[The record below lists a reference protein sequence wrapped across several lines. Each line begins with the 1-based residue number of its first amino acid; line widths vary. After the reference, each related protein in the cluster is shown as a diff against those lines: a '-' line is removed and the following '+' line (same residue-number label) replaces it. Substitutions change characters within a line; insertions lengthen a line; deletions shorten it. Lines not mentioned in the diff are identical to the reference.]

1 MIQRIAMLSVHT
13 CPLAMLG
20 GKETGGMNVYVR
32 DLSCELGRR
41 GLQVDVFTRSQ
52 NPTVPRVDSLGQNAR
67 VIHVTAGPEAPY
79 DKNLVYDHL
88 PEFAAGVKRFAESQ
102 GIAYDLI
109 HSHYWLS
116 GWVARE
122 LRYSWGTP
130 IVQMFHTLGQMKDS
144 VAQRPEEREPSQRI
158 EVEAQ
163 VMVFADRLVA
173 ATPLEKAQMIWL
185 YGADPC
191 KIEVVPGGVD
201 LSLFRPLSQ
210 ERVRQQLGICDRR
223 HMILFVGRIEPLKGI
238 DRLLRAMAIVV
249 KDFPRWKDEICVC
262 IVGGDASE
270 KPEAIN
276 AEMERLQALREE
288 LGISDL
294 VTFLGAQAQDTLPSY
309 YSAADVVVVPSHYE
323 SFGMVALEAMACGTP
338 VIASKV
344 GGLSFT
350 VQDGI
355 TGFHVPERDPESLAR
370 KISLL
375 LKDHDLRSRLGA
387 QAAQWAR
394 CYSWSKVT
402 DQVVSLYHRLVPER
416 VAQIYHCCGT
426 GAVAVVESAKCGDFD

>member
-32 DLSCELGRR
+32 DLSRELGRR
-41 GLQVDVFTRSQ
+41 GFQVDVFTRSQ
-52 NPTVPRVDSLGQNAR
+52 NPAVPRVDSLGQNGR
-67 VIHVTAGPEAPY
+67 VIHVPAGPKAPY

-88 PEFAAGVKRFAESQ
+88 PEFVAGVKRFAESQ
-102 GIAYDLI
+102 GISYDLI

-122 LRYSWGTP
+122 LRRSWDTP
-130 IVQMFHTLGQMKDS
+130 VAQMFHTLGRMKDS
-144 VAQRPEEREPSQRI
+144 VAQRPEEREIPRRI
-158 EVEAQ
+158 EVETQIMA
-163 VMVFADRLVA
+163 FADRLVA
-173 ATPLEKAQMIWL
+173 ATPLEKAQMVWL

-191 KIEVVPGGVD
+191 KIEVVPCGVD

-210 ERVRQQLGICDRR
+210 ERTRQQLGVCDRR
-223 HMILFVGRIEPLKGI
+223 YMVLFVGRIEPLKGI
-238 DRLLRAMAIVV
+238 DTLFRAMAIVAE
-249 KDFPRWKDEICVC
+249 DFPHWEDEICVC

-270 KPEAIN
+270 KPESIN
-276 AEMERLQALREE
+276 AEMERLQTLREE

-309 YSAADVVVVPSHYE
+309 YSAADMVVVPSHYE
-323 SFGMVALEAMACGTP
+323 SFGMVALEAMACGAP

-355 TGFHVPERDPESLAR
+355 TGFHVPERDPEALAE

-375 LKDHDLRSRLGA
+375 LKDHDLRSRLSV
-387 QAAQWAR
+387 QATQWVQR
-394 CYSWSKVT
+394 YSWSKVAG
-402 DQVVSLYHRLVPER
+402 QIVSLYRRLVPDQ
-416 VAQIYHCCGT
+416 VTKIYHCCGT
-426 GAVAVVESAKCGDFD
+426 CAAAVESAKGADFD

>member
-32 DLSCELGRR
+32 DLSRELGRR
-41 GLQVDVFTRSQ
+41 GFQVDVFTRSQ
-52 NPTVPRVDSLGQNAR
+52 NPAIPRVDSLGLGQNAR
-67 VIHVTAGPEAPY
+67 VIHVPAGPEAPY
-79 DKNLVYDHL
+79 DKNLIYDHL
-88 PEFAAGVKRFAESQ
+88 PEFVAGVKRFAAEE

-116 GWVARE
+116 GWAARE
-122 LRYSWGTP
+122 LRRSWGTP

-144 VAQRPEEREPSQRI
+144 VAQRPEEREPSRRI
-158 EVEAQ
+158 QIETQIMA
-163 VMVFADRLVA
+163 FADQLVA
-173 ATPLEKAQMIWL
+173 ATPLEKAQMVWL

-191 KIEVVPGGVD
+191 KISVIPCGVD

-210 ERVRQQLGICDRR
+210 ERTRQQLGVCDRLC
-223 HMILFVGRIEPLKGI
+223 MVLFVGRIEPLKGI
-238 DRLLRAMAIVV
+238 DTLFRAMAIVA

-276 AEMERLQALREE
+276 AEMERLRALREE

-309 YSAADVVVVPSHYE
+309 YSAADVLVVPSHYE

-355 TGFHVPERDPESLAR
+355 TGFHVPERDPETLAG

-375 LKDHDLRSRLGA
+375 LKDHNLRSRLGA
-387 QAAQWAR
+387 QAARWVR
-394 CYSWSKVT
+394 RYSWPKVA
-402 DQVVSLYHRLVPER
+402 DQIASLYHQLVPGW
-416 VAQIYHCCGT
+416 VAQEVCCG
-426 GAVAVVESAKCGDFD
+426 CGGEG

>member
-32 DLSCELGRR
+32 DLSRELGRR
-41 GLQVDVFTRSQ
+41 GFQVDVFTRSQ
-52 NPTVPRVDSLGQNAR
+52 NPAVPRVDSLGQNAR
-67 VIHVTAGPEAPY
+67 VIHVPAGPEASY

-88 PEFAAGVKRFAESQ
+88 PEFVAGVKRFVKEQ

-116 GWVARE
+116 GWVAHE
-122 LRYSWGTP
+122 LRHSWGTP
-130 IVQMFHTLGQMKDS
+130 IVHMFHTLGQMKNS
-144 VAQRPEEREPSQRI
+144 VAQRPQERETPRRI
-158 EVEAQ
+158 EVETQIMA
-163 VMVFADRLVA
+163 FADRLMA
-173 ATPLEKAQMIWL
+173 ATPLEKAQMVWL

-191 KIEVVPGGVD
+191 KIEVIPCGVD

-210 ERVRQQLGICDRR
+210 ERARQQLGVCDRR

-238 DRLLRAMAIVV
+238 DTLLRAMVSVV

-270 KPEAIN
+270 KPETIN
-276 AEMERLQALREE
+276 AEMERLRALREE

-309 YSAADVVVVPSHYE
+309 YSAADVLVVPSHYE

-350 VQDGI
+350 IQDGI
-355 TGFHVPERDPESLAR
+355 TGFHVPERDPEALAE

-375 LKDHDLRSRLGA
+375 LKDHDLRSKLSA
-387 QAAQWAR
+387 QAIQWVQR
-394 CYSWSKVT
+394 YSWSKVA
-402 DQVVSLYHRLVPER
+402 DQIVSLYRQLVADR
-416 VAQIYHCCGT
+416 VVQIYHCCGT
-426 GAVAVVESAKCGDFD
+426 GVVLAVESAKHDDFD

>member
-1 MIQRIAMLSVHT
+1 MIQRIAVLSVHT

-32 DLSCELGRR
+32 DLSRELGRR

-52 NPTVPRVDSLGQNAR
+52 NPAVPRVDSLGQSAR
-67 VIHVTAGPEAPY
+67 VIHVAAGPEGPY

-88 PEFAAGVKRFAESQ
+88 PEFVASVKHFAESQ

-122 LRYSWGTP
+122 LRHSWGTP
-130 IVQMFHTLGQMKDS
+130 IVQMFHTLGRMKDS
-144 VAQRPEEREPSQRI
+144 VAQRPEEREPSRRI
-158 EVEAQ
+158 EVETQ
-163 VMVFADRLVA
+163 IMVFADRLVA
-173 ATPLEKAQMIWL
+173 ATPLEKAQMVWL

-210 ERVRQQLGICDRR
+210 ERARQQLGICDRR

-238 DRLLRAMAIVV
+238 DTLLRAMAIVV
-249 KDFPRWKDEICVC
+249 KDFPRWTDEICVC

-309 YSAADVVVVPSHYE
+309 YSAADVVVMPSHYE

-355 TGFHVPERDPESLAR
+355 TGFHVPERDPEALAE
-370 KISLL
+370 KITLL
-375 LKDHDLRSRLGA
+375 LKDHDLRSRLSA
-387 QAAQWAR
+387 QAVQWVQ
-394 CYSWSKVT
+394 CYSWSKVA
-402 DQVVSLYHRLVPER
+402 DRIVSLYRQLVPDR
-416 VAQIYHCCGT
+416 VAQIYRCCGT
-426 GAVAVVESAKCGDFD
+426 SAVAVVENAKCGDFD

>member
-32 DLSCELGRR
+32 DLSRELGRR
-41 GLQVDVFTRSQ
+41 GFQVDVFTRSQ
-52 NPTVPRVDSLGQNAR
+52 NPAVPRVNNLGQNCR
-67 VIHVTAGPEAPY
+67 VIHVPAGPEAPY

-88 PEFAAGVKRFAESQ
+88 PEFVARVERFAEEQ
-102 GIAYDLI
+102 GVAYDLI

-116 GWVARE
+116 GWVAHE
-122 LRYSWGTP
+122 LRHSWGTP
-130 IVQMFHTLGQMKDS
+130 IVQMFHTLAQIKNS
-144 VAQRPEEREPSQRI
+144 VAQRPEERETSRRI
-158 EVEAQ
+158 EVETQIMA
-163 VMVFADRLVA
+163 FADRLVA
-173 ATPLEKAQMIWL
+173 ATPLEKAQMVWL

-191 KIEVVPGGVD
+191 KIKVIPCGVD
-201 LSLFRPLSQ
+201 LNLFRPIYR
-210 ERVRQQLGICDRR
+210 ERARRQLGVCDRL

-238 DRLLRAMAIVV
+238 DTLLRAMAIVAQ
-249 KDFPRWKDEICVC
+249 DFPRWKDEICVC
-262 IVGGDASE
+262 IVGGDAGE
-270 KPEAIN
+270 KAEAIN
-276 AEMERLQALREE
+276 VEMERLRALREE

-294 VTFLGAQAQDTLPSY
+294 VTFLGAQAQDTLPCY
-309 YSAADVVVVPSHYE
+309 YSAADVLVMPSHYE

-355 TGFHVPERDPESLAR
+355 TGFHVPERDPEALAE

-387 QAAQWAR
+387 QAVQWAR
-394 CYSWSKVT
+394 RYSWSKVAGKI
-402 DQVVSLYHRLVPER
+402 VSLYRRLAPGR
-416 VAQIYHCCGT
+416 VAQICC
-426 GAVAVVESAKCGDFD
+426 SCGRER

>member
-32 DLSCELGRR
+32 DLSRELGRR
-41 GLQVDVFTRSQ
+41 GIQVDIFTRLQ
-52 NPTVPRVDSLGQNAR
+52 DPAVPRVDSLGQNAR
-67 VIHVTAGPEAPY
+67 VIHVKAGPEASY

-88 PEFAAGVKRFAESQ
+88 PEFVAGVKRFAEAR
-102 GIAYDLI
+102 GIAYDLV

-122 LRYSWGTP
+122 LHQSWGTP

-144 VAQRPEEREPSQRI
+144 VAQRPEEREAPRRI
-158 EVEAQ
+158 KVETQIMA
-163 VMVFADRLVA
+163 FADRLVA
-173 ATPLEKAQMIWL
+173 ATPLEKAQMVWL

-191 KIEVVPGGVD
+191 KVKVIPCGVD

-210 ERVRQQLGICDRR
+210 ERTRRQLGICDRL

-238 DRLLRAMAIVV
+238 DTLFRAMAIVAE
-249 KDFPRWKDEICVC
+249 DFPHWKEEICVC

-270 KPEAIN
+270 KPEVIN
-276 AEMERLQALREE
+276 AEMERLRALRQK

-294 VTFLGAQAQDTLPSY
+294 VTFLGAQAQDTLPSH

-355 TGFHVPERDPESLAR
+355 TGFHVPERDPEALAG
-370 KISLL
+370 KINLL
-375 LKDHDLRSRLGA
+375 LKDPGLRSRLSC
-387 QAAQWAR
+387 QATQWVR
-394 CYSWSKVT
+394 RYSWSKVA
-402 DQVVSLYHRLVPER
+402 DQIVSLYRRLVPDR
-416 VAQIYHCCGT
+416 VVKIYHCCGT
-426 GAVAVVESAKCGDFD
+426 KCCSRSGER

>member
-1 MIQRIAMLSVHT
+1 MIQRVAMLSVHT

-32 DLSCELGRR
+32 DLSRELGRR
-41 GLQVDVFTRSQ
+41 GFQVDVFTRSQ
-52 NPTVPRVDSLGQNAR
+52 NLDVPRVDSLGLGQNAR
-67 VIHVTAGPEAPY
+67 VIHVPAGPEAPY

-88 PEFAAGVKRFAESQ
+88 PEFVAGVKRFAKEQ
-102 GIAYDLI
+102 GVAYDLI

-116 GWVARE
+116 GWAARE
-122 LRYSWGTP
+122 LRRSWGTP

-144 VAQRPEEREPSQRI
+144 VAQRPEEREPSRRI
-158 EVEAQ
+158 EVETQIMA
-163 VMVFADRLVA
+163 FADQLVA
-173 ATPLEKAQMIWL
+173 ATPLEKAQMVWL
-185 YGADPC
+185 YSADPC
-191 KIEVVPGGVD
+191 KISVVPCGVD
-201 LSLFRPLSQ
+201 LNIFRPLSQ
-210 ERVRQQLGICDRR
+210 ERTRQQLGVCDRLY
-223 HMILFVGRIEPLKGI
+223 MVLFVGRIEPLKGV
-238 DRLLRAMAIVV
+238 DTLFRAMAIVA

-270 KPEAIN
+270 KPETIN
-276 AEMERLQALREE
+276 AEMERLRALREE

-309 YSAADVVVVPSHYE
+309 YSAADVLVVPSHYE

-355 TGFHVPERDPESLAR
+355 TGFHVPERDPETLAG

-375 LKDHDLRSRLGA
+375 LKDHDLRSRLSA
-387 QAAQWAR
+387 QSAQWAR
-394 CYSWSKVT
+394 RYSWQKVA
-402 DQVVSLYHRLVPER
+402 DQIVSLYHQLVPGW
-416 VAQIYHCCGT
+416 VVQKACCG
-426 GAVAVVESAKCGDFD
+426 CGGEG

>member
-32 DLSCELGRR
+32 DLSRELGRR
-41 GLQVDVFTRSQ
+41 GFQVDVFTRSQ
-52 NPTVPRVDSLGQNAR
+52 NPAISQVDSLGLGQNAR
-67 VIHVTAGPEAPY
+67 VIHVPAGPEAPY
-79 DKNLVYDHL
+79 DKNLIYDHL
-88 PEFAAGVKRFAESQ
+88 PEFVAGVKRFAEEQ

-116 GWVARE
+116 GWAARE
-122 LRYSWGTP
+122 LRHSWGAP

-144 VAQRPEEREPSQRI
+144 VAQRPEEREPSRRI
-158 EVEAQ
+158 EVETQIMA
-163 VMVFADRLVA
+163 FADRLVA
-173 ATPLEKAQMIWL
+173 ATPLEKAQMVWL

-191 KIEVVPGGVD
+191 KISVIPCGVD
-201 LSLFRPLSQ
+201 LGLFHPLSQ
-210 ERVRQQLGICDRR
+210 ERTRQQLGVCDRLY
-223 HMILFVGRIEPLKGI
+223 MVLFVGRIEPLKGI
-238 DRLLRAMAIVV
+238 DTLFRAMAIVA

-276 AEMERLQALREE
+276 AEMERLRALREE
-288 LGISDL
+288 LGVSDL

-309 YSAADVVVVPSHYE
+309 YSAADVLVVPSHYE

-355 TGFHVPERDPESLAR
+355 TGFHVPERDPETLAG

-375 LKDHDLRSRLGA
+375 LKDHNLRSRLGA
-387 QAAQWAR
+387 QATQWVR
-394 CYSWSKVT
+394 RYSWPKVA
-402 DQVVSLYHRLVPER
+402 DQIVSLYHRLVPGWA
-416 VAQIYHCCGT
+416 AQEACCG
-426 GAVAVVESAKCGDFD
+426 CGREG

>member
-32 DLSCELGRR
+32 DLSRELGQQ
-41 GLQVDVFTRSQ
+41 GFKVDVFTRSQ
-52 NPTVPRVDSLGQNAR
+52 NPAVPRVDGLGQNAR
-67 VIHVTAGPEAPY
+67 VIHVLAGPEAPY
-79 DKNLVYDHL
+79 DKNLVHDHL
-88 PEFAAGVKRFAESQ
+88 PEFVAGVKRFAEGQ

-122 LRYSWGTP
+122 LRHSWGIP
-130 IVQMFHTLGQMKDS
+130 IIQMFHTLGQMKDS
-144 VAQRPEEREPSQRI
+144 VAQRPEERETSRRI
-158 EVEAQ
+158 EVETQIMA
-163 VMVFADRLVA
+163 FADWLVA
-173 ATPLEKAQMIWL
+173 ATPLEKAQMVWL

-191 KIEVVPGGVD
+191 KIEVIPCGVD
-201 LSLFRPLSQ
+201 VSLFRPLSQ
-210 ERVRQQLGICDRR
+210 ERSRQQLGVCDRR
-223 HMILFVGRIEPLKGI
+223 YMILFVGRIEPLKGI
-238 DRLLRAMAIVV
+238 DTLLRAMAIVV
-249 KDFPRWKDEICVC
+249 KDFSRWKEEICVC

-276 AEMERLQALREE
+276 AEMERLRALREE

-294 VTFLGAQAQDTLPSY
+294 VTFLGAQAQDTLPCY
-309 YSAADVVVVPSHYE
+309 YSAADVLVVPSHYE

-355 TGFHVPERDPESLAR
+355 TGFHVPERDPEALAG

-375 LKDHDLRSRLGA
+375 LKDHDLRSRLSA
-387 QAAQWAR
+387 QAVQWVQL
-394 CYSWSKVT
+394 YSWSRVA
-402 DQVVSLYHRLVPER
+402 DQIVSLYRRLVPDR
-416 VAQIYHCCGT
+416 VAQIYHCCGR
-426 GAVAVVESAKCGDFD
+426 EC